1 MAYIRVSL
9 MRPMAGH
16 EAEVESLNRELVAYY
31 RRFPGCLAA
40 YFVQAADGSG
50 ELGRV
55 SVWEREEDADR
66 AANDDHS
73 LALRSRLHLLIQPG
87 HQDRSFQAQAP

>member
-1 MAYIRVSL
+1 
-9 MRPMAGH
+9 MRPMTGH

-55 SVWEREEDADR
+55 SIWEREEDADR